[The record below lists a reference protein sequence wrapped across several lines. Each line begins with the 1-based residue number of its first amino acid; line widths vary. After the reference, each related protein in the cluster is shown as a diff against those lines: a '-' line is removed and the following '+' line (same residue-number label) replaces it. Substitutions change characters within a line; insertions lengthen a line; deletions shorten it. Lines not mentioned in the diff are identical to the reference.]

1 MRHLSVILIS
11 LTFFSWTSS
20 TLENQ
25 FLTTFEKSNGT
36 KSASYTDGISWWD
49 NLAKNFDEVHMQ
61 EFGMTDAGYPLHT
74 IVLSKGKVKLENVKS
89 SSKSTILINN
99 AIHPG
104 EPDGV
109 DASMMLYR
117 DILLDHRELMDSC
130 IVVCIPYYNIGGAL
144 NRSNSSR
151 ANQNGPMEYGFR
163 GNAQNLDLNRD
174 FVKCDS
180 RNAQSFAKLLQLIDP
195 DVYVE
200 THVSNGADYQYNI
213 TYLSTQPDKLGGQ
226 MGSHLRSK
234 MIPSLEQKM
243 KSKGNEMVPY
253 VNHWGGPL
261 KDSYA
266 TFYDSPRYSSGLT
279 TLHNIF
285 GFITETHMLKP
296 FKQRVEATYD
306 YLLSTVEYTKE
317 QNSQIQVARDIQK
330 SDVAS
335 ATTMPIDWDVDK
347 YDFKEIQFK
356 GYEYGYKKSE
366 VSGEDRLY
374 YDRSKPITKSMFYRG
389 SMLETTRKTKPKAYI
404 LRRGFI
410 DVEDRLRWNGVELKE
425 LSQDTTIKVEVYK
438 IVEFETVDQAYEKH
452 YLHYDTKIDM
462 DTIDWTFRKGD
473 YLISTGT
480 DKDRF
485 ILEMLEPEGPDSYF
499 NWNFFDAVLQ
509 QKEHYSAYVFEDR
522 AADLL
527 ANNPALKAQF
537 EKAKQSKASSRGG
550 MTAPEQLEWIY
561 KHSPHSEKELKK
573 LPVFKVL

>member
-49 NLAKNFDEVHMQ
+49 NLAKNFEEVNMQ

-74 IVLSKGKVKLENVKS
+74 IVLSKGNVKLENVKS

-296 FKQRVEATYD
+296 YKQRVEATYD

-335 ATTMPIDWDVDK
+335 ATTMPIDWDIDK